1 LTLVCSTQ
9 VSDHAPGRAG
19 VLHQLE
25 EMSFV
30 TLDGPR
36 PYGEYLRELA
46 QAHILK
52 KQKVLTIVPL
62 YGRVYVYEGTDCRAF
77 FFSLRELAQHRFCL
91 APPGNGFD
99 THRAWES
106 LYVSTLVYIC
116 IYICMYVYVCV

>member
-1 LTLVCSTQ
+1 
-9 VSDHAPGRAG
+9 
-19 VLHQLE
+19 
-25 EMSFV
+25 V